1 MSFAASV
8 TVALD
13 WIVITGLDIESATV
27 TLEGKRFLAAIL
39 WTMSRSVTIPTVSP
53 FLPETRTQPMLCL
66 AISLAT
72 SAAVSDSFTVMTGRD
87 MMSLTTTSSGS
98 VSCTDKGSNRSDPTC
113 IKSSC
118 ESEAV
123 LRQNVIS
130 TQTVATLPS
139 LVERGV
145 QPSGSDF
152 EGGQA
157 ESFRSA
163 SYLDCLLATS
173 RLRRPRGGC
182 LQHSRIWTRR
192 GNSRNSCS
200 DQCWNRRICC
210 LGDTCQEYSRLWNR
224 RFEGAEQACHS
235 RNGFLYHLDDFHDD
249 SAKYCVKP
257 SSFLASSVFSPSS
270 GGVAGLG
277 GPPVFSADRTV
288 T

>member
-1 MSFAASV
+1 
-8 TVALD
+8 
-13 WIVITGLDIESATV
+13 
-27 TLEGKRFLAAIL
+27 
-39 WTMSRSVTIPTVSP
+39 MSRSVTIPTVSP

-113 IKSSC
+113 IKY
-118 ESEAV
+118 
-123 LRQNVIS
+123 
-130 TQTVATLPS
+130 
-139 LVERGV
+139 
-145 QPSGSDF
+145 SG
-152 EGGQA
+152 
-157 ESFRSA
+157 
-163 SYLDCLLATS
+163 L
-173 RLRRPRGGC
+173 
-182 LQHSRIWTRR
+182 WTRR
-192 GNSRNSCS
+192 V
-200 DQCWNRRICC
+200 
-210 LGDTCQEYSRLWNR
+210 
-224 RFEGAEQACHS
+224 EGAEQTCHS
-235 RNGFLYHLDDFHDD
+235 RNGFLCHLDDFHDD